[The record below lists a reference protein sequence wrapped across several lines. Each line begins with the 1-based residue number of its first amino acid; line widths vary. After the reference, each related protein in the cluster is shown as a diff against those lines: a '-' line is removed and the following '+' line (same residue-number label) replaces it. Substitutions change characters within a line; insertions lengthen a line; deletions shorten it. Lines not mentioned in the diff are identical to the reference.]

1 MTGKPCFW
9 YAHSEPFRD
18 SPRKAFTL
26 FEMILVL
33 AIMVILGAALY
44 PSLEAMYGDSK
55 VTAAGDMIRGAWA
68 EAQSHAINEGRPYR
82 FAVLY
87 YTGTYRVAPDTT
99 DYWGGSA
106 DAEAPPYD
114 PAHPLLVV
122 KNTLPKGVK
131 FELGETRNVNAADQ
145 SVVTQAT
152 SQNTGDNGS
161 WSRVVTFLPDGSA
174 REDFAAITLNARGAR
189 PLEIRIRGL
198 TGVVTTKSLEGK
210 KP

>member
-9 YAHSEPFRD
+9 HAHSAPLRG
-18 SPRKAFTL
+18 SPRQAFTL

-131 FELGETRNVNAADQ
+131 FEPGETRNVNAADQ